1 MGGFTKLTTEYHKHK
16 TTAADFQ
23 WVRLFRCKN
32 KTVSCHPRLVS
43 QTPTRPKKLNLT
55 KMKSETDLKREG
67 SLLEFG
73 ESIQEGDTHI
83 HVVCGQ
89 AGAFGRG
96 IPKAGLQVGRGS
108 ERHASPE
115 PARIWGPP
123 VHPPFPSGGRGYLV
137 PPQDRRPPA
146 AGVLRCM
153 SAPGL
158 CAQEPGRGDP
168 SPSRTAAS
176 GSFFSGQSPQPQ
188 LSPHEKS
195 EVAGSRDLRGRPDA
209 RAAGK
214 PGGGSGA
221 SGGARLGVREAGAMV
236 CRFACNEILLS
247 TPKERSF

>member
-32 KTVSCHPRLVS
+32 NTVSCHPRLAS
-43 QTPTRPKKLNLT
+43 QTPTLPKKLNLT
-55 KMKSETDLKREG
+55 EIKSETDLKREG
-67 SLLEFG
+67 SPLEFG

-96 IPKAGLQVGRGS
+96 IPKAGLQVGRGVG
-108 ERHASPE
+108 EARFPGACADLGAAGAS
-115 PARIWGPP
+115 AF
-123 VHPPFPSGGRGYLV
+123 PFRRLGLSPLV
-137 PPQDRRPPA
+137 PPQNRRPPA
-146 AGVLRCM
+146 PGVLRCM

-236 CRFACNEILLS
+236 CR
-247 TPKERSF
+247 